1 MMRIIYAILFTI
13 TVFLIGCYTVHL
25 ETFSDDPILKLKQ
38 KYSVHLNTAWTAK
51 QADSLLKIFESFST
65 DLNSTD
71 STDSTDLNSTDLNFH
86 PSIWKISGDLE
97 EDIKIKFQNSLKF
110 VTISSDVFPIE
121 GYKGILAPDKRLF
134 QAVVQFVTE
143 GGTNR
148 SAIKQILQERYGISI
163 ETPSYEVLTKGNT
176 KETGVRLSN
185 FENEDLM
192 TFISILEEFPQAL
205 HKVTQLKYLVCRAD
219 DNMNAAARAW
229 TTLNFIEVAES
240 VFDNSDFKYICHI
253 MVHEKAHF
261 LWTHFFPAQLKGDW
275 MKLGGWQKDSN
286 SESGWSTTKDRKE
299 FVSDYAHE
307 KNPNEDMAESLGFY
321 LVFPDKLRACNPV
334 KYDFIHERIML
345 TYGAR
350 YVPPDRM

>member
-1 MMRIIYAILFTI
+1 MRIINIVLI
-13 TVFLIGCYTVHL
+13 TVAVFLIGCYTVHL

-38 KYSVHLNTAWTAK
+38 KYSVHLNVTWTTK
-51 QADSLLKIFESFST
+51 QADSLLKTFESFST
-65 DLNSTD
+65 D
-71 STDSTDLNSTDLNFH
+71 STDLNFH

-97 EDIKIKFQNSLKF
+97 EDIKIKFQNSLKS

-121 GYKGILAPDKRLF
+121 GYQGILAPDKRLF

-163 ETPSYEVLTKGNT
+163 DTPSYEVLTKGNI

-192 TFISILEEFPQAL
+192 IFISILEEFPQAL

-219 DNMNAAARAW
+219 DNMDAAARAW

-240 VFDNSDFKYICHI
+240 IFDNSDFKFICHI

-261 LWTHFFPAQLKGDW
+261 LWTHFFPSQLKGDW
-275 MKLGGWQKDSN
+275 IELGGWYEDPQN
-286 SESGWSTTKDRKE
+286 EEGWSTSKKRSE
-299 FVSDYAHE
+299 FVSDYAYT

-321 LVFPDKLRACNPV
+321 LVFPDKLRACNPA
-334 KYDFIHERIML
+334 KYDFIQERIIL
-345 TYGAR
+345 TYGER
-350 YVPPDRM
+350 YMSSNK